1 MSSPIHT
8 SVAQVIDDLFGVPA
22 NALHDDVELQDGLQL
37 DSLSVIELQV
47 AIEDT
52 FDIRFDEADTADVT
66 TYGRL
71 VAAVSDALD
80 RKARSA

>member
-47 AIEDT
+47 AIE
-52 FDIRFDEADTADVT
+52 EAETLPETARGEGGFGST
-66 TYGRL
+66 GGM
-71 VAAVSDALD
+71 S
-80 RKARSA
+80 ARS